1 MCNDSHHNES
11 FPDFSPLAEMAQN
24 IQKAMQPFA
33 EIAASVQ
40 AFLQSFASVIAEFQP
55 KIDGMIEG
63 LKEASRPLVV
73 IGKLGDAQ
81 YVQWDYLSGEFIET
95 ILGTNN
101 VNKTLRILLVKDK
114 FKSVN
119 VTIEKCEANP
129 YLLKYLRLFKQSVAA
144 FKNGQNDL
152 AVIGFTSII
161 DGLLSDV
168 SGIETTNI
176 ARRSSAILNKLEENE
191 FVDSDEYALLALMLT
206 FQRTIASFSASSDFS
221 KKEPRGLNRHWIMHG
236 HSRRRKTKLD
246 CVKLINLIYGIILV
260 DEFGKKEPSSIAP
273 LS

>member
-1 MCNDSHHNES
+1 MSNDSLPNENL
-11 FPDFSPLAEMAQN
+11 PDFSPLAEMAQN
-24 IQKAMQPFA
+24 IQKAMQPLA
-33 EIAASVQ
+33 EIAANVQ

-55 KIDGMIEG
+55 KIDGMIAG
-63 LKEASRPLVV
+63 LKEASRPLV
-73 IGKLGDAQ
+73 IIEKLGDAQ
-81 YVQWDYLSGEFIET
+81 YVQWDYLSREYIET

-101 VNKTLRILLVKDK
+101 VDKTLRILLAKDK
-114 FKSVN
+114 FKSVD
-119 VTIEKCEANP
+119 VTIEKCETNP
-129 YLLKYLRLFKQSVAA
+129 YIRKYMRLFKQSVTA

-176 ARRSSAILNKLEENE
+176 ARRSFAILNKLEENE

-206 FQRTIASFSASSDFS
+206 FQKTMTSFSASSDFS
-221 KKEPRGLNRHWIMHG
+221 KKEPKGLNRHWIMHG
-236 HSRRRKTKLD
+236 RSRRRKTKLD

-260 DEFGKKEPSSIAP
+260 DEFGKKEPSSIAS
-273 LS
+273 L